1 MSRKPQGLSQDEQWM
16 KEVASKAVFGNCIL
30 SRSPLGDPDRDRD
43 RDEEE
48 DGDADAEQEDEEEE
62 VDAVRKREKKVP
74 RSQADRRVNKWTQ
87 DERDKLRA
95 VVGKHGPCNWSA
107 IAKMV

>member
-1 MSRKPQGLSQDEQWM
+1 M
-16 KEVASKAVFGNCIL
+16 KEVASKALFGNCIL

-48 DGDADAEQEDEEEE
+48 DGEEDGDAEQEEEEDEEE

-74 RSQADRRVNKWTQ
+74 RSQQADRRVNKWTQ